1 MGSAR
6 RVRGQAATR
15 ALRRRPHRHRR
26 GERPRRRRRAAA
38 ADGARAADRAQRKGG
53 RRAPSYNGT
62 DMILAIDAGNSRVK
76 WGWHDGN
83 GWTSI
88 ATVSLIE
95 FAASSDHVNPF
106 SITHEAPEHI
116 VISNVA
122 GDGAHQLLVNW
133 TSIFDPEP
141 LWLRAEAKRCG
152 VENRYERPEIL
163 GPDRWAALIAARSLH
178 NGASLVVNAGTATTV
193 DMLSAEG
200 VFLGGAIL
208 PGVELMR
215 FVLHEH
221 TGRLP
226 IAEGRQSDMPRNTID
241 AIETGCRHAQAGAVE
256 RMYRVF
262 RDRAPAPLCI
272 VAGGA
277 GRSLV
282 DQLSMPRRYV
292 ENLVLDGLAHI
303 ALSER
308 AAARARPSLKA
319 AR

>member
-1 MGSAR
+1 MM
-6 RVRGQAATR
+6 
-15 ALRRRPHRHRR
+15 LC
-26 GERPRRRRRAAA
+26 
-38 ADGARAADRAQRKGG
+38 
-53 RRAPSYNGT
+53 
-62 DMILAIDAGNSRVK
+62 IDAGNSRVK
-76 WGWHDGN
+76 WGWHDGA

-95 FAASSDHVNPF
+95 FAASSDHINPF
-106 SITHEAPEHI
+106 SVTHEAPERI

-133 TSIFDPEP
+133 TSIFDAEP
-141 LWLRAEAKRCG
+141 LWLRADAERYGVKNSYEKPEA
-152 VENRYERPEIL
+152 L

-193 DMLSAEG
+193 DMLTADG
-200 VFLGGAIL
+200 TFLGGAIL

-226 IAEGRQSDMPRNTID
+226 SQAGRATDMPRNTVD

-256 RMYRVF
+256 QMYRVF
-262 RDRAPAPLCI
+262 REVAPTPLCI

-277 GRSLV
+277 GRMLV

-308 AAARARPSLKA
+308 ARVRASLKTV
-319 AR
+319 R

>member
-1 MGSAR
+1 
-6 RVRGQAATR
+6 
-15 ALRRRPHRHRR
+15 
-26 GERPRRRRRAAA
+26 
-38 ADGARAADRAQRKGG
+38 
-53 RRAPSYNGT
+53 
-62 DMILAIDAGNSRVK
+62 MILAIDAGNSRVK

-106 SITHEAPEHI
+106 SITHEAPERI

-133 TSIFDPEP
+133 TSIFDAEP
-141 LWLRAEAKRCG
+141 LWLRAEAERYG
-152 VENRYERPEIL
+152 VKNGYERPEIL
-163 GPDRWAALIAARSLH
+163 GPDRWAALIAARSIH

-193 DMLSAEG
+193 DMLTAEG
-200 VFLGGAIL
+200 EFLGGSIL
-208 PGVELMR
+208 PGVDLMR

-226 IAEGRQSDMPRNTID
+226 LQEGRYTDQPRNTLD

-262 RDRAPAPLCI
+262 REVAPAPLCI

-277 GRSLV
+277 GRALV

-303 ALSER
+303 ALSEQ
-308 AAARARPSLKA
+308 AASRARPSLKA